1 MHSVKAALLNRSL
14 AAVLVTLTCSS
25 LAMAANRATPGAPTG
40 TQSDCVTQGMDPA
53 WRGTGVESAR
63 QLVRSCL
70 VSSAPT
76 PGLCTGVPPNYTA
89 DVLASEAWVTKG
101 CANVGGPGFF
111 CQELMAEVA
120 SFCHDSAVP
129 QAVTWAVTQ
138 GRDAPPG

>member
-1 MHSVKAALLNRSL
+1 MSYFKAATLAGSL
-14 AAVLVTLTCSS
+14 ATVLVTVAFSS
-25 LAMAANRATPGAPTG
+25 LATAANPGAPTG
-40 TQSDCVTQGMDPA
+40 TQSSCVAQGMEPA

-76 PGLCTGVPPNYTA
+76 PGLCAGVPPNDTA
-89 DVLASEAWVTKG
+89 DVLTSEAWVTKG

-120 SFCHDSAVP
+120 SFCYDSVVP
-129 QAVTWAVTQ
+129 
-138 GRDAPPG
+138 

>member
-1 MHSVKAALLNRSL
+1 MSHFKAPTLAGSL
-14 AAVLVTLTCSS
+14 ATVLVTVAFSS
-25 LAMAANRATPGAPTG
+25 LATAANPGAPTG
-40 TQSDCVTQGMDPA
+40 TQSSCVTQGMDPA

-120 SFCHDSAVP
+120 SFCHDSAGP
-129 QAVTWAVTQ
+129 
-138 GRDAPPG
+138 

>member
-1 MHSVKAALLNRSL
+1 MQCWKAVPLAPSLAALL
-14 AAVLVTLTCSS
+14 VTLACS
-25 LAMAANRATPGAPTG
+25 APATGANPANPGAPAG
-40 TQSDCVTQGMDPA
+40 TQSACVTQGMDPA

-76 PGLCTGVPPNYTA
+76 PGLCTGVPPNYTV
-89 DVLASEAWVTKG
+89 DVLASEAWVTEG

-120 SFCHDSAVP
+120 SFCHDSA
-129 QAVTWAVTQ
+129 
-138 GRDAPPG
+138 AP

>member
-1 MHSVKAALLNRSL
+1 MSYRKAAPL
-14 AAVLVTLTCSS
+14 AAILITVTFSS
-25 LAMAANRATPGAPTG
+25 LATAANPVNPGALTG
-40 TQSDCVTQGMDPA
+40 TQSSCVTQGMDPA

-63 QLVRSCL
+63 ELVRSCL

-76 PGLCTGVPPNYTA
+76 PGLCAGVPPNYTA

-120 SFCHDSAVP
+120 SFCHDSA
-129 QAVTWAVTQ
+129 
-138 GRDAPPG
+138 AP